1 MTIINNINIS
11 GPINIVRLEGKIDG
25 INKILYLFFDVHLKE
40 TKCKEYDSLDI
51 VQLFNKF
58 IDESKNYNNEWD
70 LFIENDINVK
80 ESKKVLDKSYFRGT
94 YINEITNFFENKFTE
109 SVNNLVK
116 RENNIRYHFFDIRFQ
131 INFDIIYN
139 DINNLIYYNYEKNV
153 LIDRLNN
160 IYNLMLNDYN
170 YLKGKNNINKNFK
183 NLNVKNIILNL
194 LKVYVEDVKKL
205 LIEFNNIK
213 EDLKKKKY
221 FLIKELNEQGF
232 YEFNNK
238 IQNILN
244 DFSKRYLEI
253 YFKITDLYFLR
264 RFLDKNYIKNGIIY
278 SGNYHCL
285 HIILNLVK
293 LFKFR
298 VSHVSYS
305 SVNLQQTNSVISK
318 SNNFKDLIKILLPK
332 YLIQCSS
339 MKNFPDMFL

>member
-11 GPINIVRLEGKIDG
+11 GPLNIVRLEGKIDG
-25 INKILYLFFDVHLKE
+25 INKVLYLFFDFHLKE

-70 LFIENDINVK
+70 LFIENDIKVK
-80 ESKKVLDKSYFRGT
+80 ESKKVLDKSYLSGN
-94 YINEITNFFENKFTE
+94 YINEIINFFENKFTE

-131 INFDIIYN
+131 INFDIIHN
-139 DINNLIYYNYEKNV
+139 DIYNLIYYNYEKNV

-183 NLNVKNIILNL
+183 NLNVKNIIINL
-194 LKVYVEDVKKL
+194 LNVYVEDVKKL
-205 LIEFNNIK
+205 LIEFKNIK
-213 EDLKKKKY
+213 KDLKKKKY
-221 FLIKELNEQGF
+221 FLIKELNEQDV
-232 YEFNNK
+232 YDNK
-238 IQNILN
+238 VQNILN

-278 SGNYHCL
+278 SGNHHCL

-305 SVNLQQTNSVISK
+305 SINLQEINSFISK

>member
-1 MTIINNINIS
+1 MIFIY
-11 GPINIVRLEGKIDG
+11 K
-25 INKILYLFFDVHLKE
+25 

-153 LIDRLNN
+153 LFDKLNN
-160 IYNLMLNDYN
+160 IYNLKLNDYN
-170 YLKGKNNINKNFK
+170 YLKGKNINKNFK

-194 LKVYVEDVKKL
+194 LKVYVEDVRKL

-213 EDLKKKKY
+213 EDMKK
-221 FLIKELNEQGF
+221 
-232 YEFNNK
+232 
-238 IQNILN
+238 NI
-244 DFSKRYLEI
+244 F
-253 YFKITDLYFLR
+253 
-264 RFLDKNYIKNGIIY
+264 
-278 SGNYHCL
+278 
-285 HIILNLVK
+285 
-293 LFKFR
+293 
-298 VSHVSYS
+298 
-305 SVNLQQTNSVISK
+305 
-318 SNNFKDLIKILLPK
+318 
-332 YLIQCSS
+332 
-339 MKNFPDMFL
+339 